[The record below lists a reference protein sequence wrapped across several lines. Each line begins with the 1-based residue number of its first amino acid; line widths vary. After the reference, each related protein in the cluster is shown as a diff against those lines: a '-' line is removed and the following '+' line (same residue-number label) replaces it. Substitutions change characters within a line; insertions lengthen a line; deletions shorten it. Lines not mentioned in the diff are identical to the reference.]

1 MQIGPYLARKF
12 KYFSMEKFANATFF
26 NILIHCDKRINFGG
40 KFKYFSTTVNFSTFF
55 GGATNKMELFYANET
70 IFLDL
75 IQCVKSF
82 LKIFSLISKF
92 FAHYKKNVFRTKVCS
107 TVHVACFHS
116 IFQRPFER
124 PEKNLLS
131 KFVLSNSRK
140 TWLTLGKQ
148 GFSRG
153 FGEISPLL
161 QILSF
166 ACWVKWIAQQT
177 HDFHSLKSE
186 G

>member
-1 MQIGPYLARKF
+1 MQI
-12 KYFSMEKFANATFF
+12 
-26 NILIHCDKRINFGG
+26 
-40 KFKYFSTTVNFSTFF
+40 FSTTVIFINCAIFGAKNKMDFFWQNETFF
-55 GGATNKMELFYANET
+55 WILMH
-70 IFLDL
+70 
-75 IQCVKSF
+75 CVKSF

>member
-1 MQIGPYLARKF
+1 M
-12 KYFSMEKFANATFF
+12 
-26 NILIHCDKRINFGG
+26 
-40 KFKYFSTTVNFSTFF
+40 
-55 GGATNKMELFYANET
+55 
-70 IFLDL
+70 
-75 IQCVKSF
+75 QCVKSF

-148 GFSRG
+148 GFSTQCLKITEKVS
-153 FGEISPLL
+153 FNIESEASNVY
-161 QILSF
+161 ILTVQKLTKNAKNVPF
-166 ACWVKWIAQQT
+166 WRVFDYLKACGQT
-177 HDFHSLKSE
+177 VLPDR
-186 G
+186 